1 MAHANATLSELGR
14 LKMAR
19 FHVESG
25 STIRATAERFQ
36 VSTTTVVRWS
46 TRYRQ
51 VLASGR
57 TPTVHDMTDAS
68 SRPHRCPT
76 RTRPRI
82 VRKVKHLRTSKRLG
96 PVQIAGRVGIPAST
110 VHAILVREGLN
121 RLDHL
126 DKATGEPVRRY
137 ERDHPGDLVHVD
149 VKKFAL
155 IPPGGGWKVHGRSA
169 ASRGRWLRGQ
179 RNRAGWAR
187 RGTGR
192 CGYAYVHSAV
202 DDHSRLAYSEVHDDE
217 TAATAVG
224 FWARAI
230 AFYAA
235 HGITIARVMSDNGPA
250 YRSTAWAQVNAEH
263 AITVK
268 HTKAYRPQTN
278 GKVERYQRTLRDEW
292 GYAKA
297 YASESA
303 RRKALTRWLHIYNHH
318 RPHTALGGKPPISR
332 VTNLP
337 GQNI

>member
-1 MAHANATLSELGR
+1 MAHGNAPLSELGR
-14 LKMAR
+14 LKLAR

-25 STIRATAERFQ
+25 STIRASAERFQ
-36 VSTTTVVRWS
+36 VSTTTVVRWAG
-46 TRYRQ
+46 RYRQ
-51 VLASGR
+51 VLAAGR
-57 TPTVHDMTDAS
+57 TPTVRDMADVS
-68 SRPHRCPT
+68 CRPHRSPT
-76 RTRPRI
+76 RTRPPV
-82 VRKVKHLRTSKRLG
+82 VRRVKHLRTKKRLG

-110 VHAILVREGLN
+110 VHRILVREGLN

-137 ERDHPGDLVHVD
+137 ERDAPGDLVHVD

-169 ASRGRWLRGQ
+169 VSRGRWLRGQ

-187 RGTGR
+187 RGAGKP
-192 CGYAYVHSAV
+192 GYAYVHSAV
-202 DDHSRLAYSEVHDDE
+202 DDRSRLAYSEVRDDE
-217 TAATAVG
+217 TATTAAG

-250 YRSTAWAQVNAEH
+250 YRSAAWQQVNAEH

-337 GQNI
+337 GQNS